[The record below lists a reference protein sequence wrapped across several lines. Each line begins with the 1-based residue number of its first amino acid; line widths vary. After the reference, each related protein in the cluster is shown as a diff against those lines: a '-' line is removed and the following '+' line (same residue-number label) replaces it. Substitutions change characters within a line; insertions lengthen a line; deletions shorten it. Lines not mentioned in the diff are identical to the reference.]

1 MSGIVRNPWTELR
14 RFTSARLALG
24 RAGDSL
30 PTNEVLEFGLAHAQ
44 ARDAVHEALDVAHI
58 IRDLAALGFAS
69 VGIQSAARDRAEY
82 LRRPD
87 LGRRLDEASLSLL
100 KSTSAHHNQMGC
112 HPDAESE
119 CNEEEAEG
127 SALPEDRKHHEA
139 PSVTFIIADGL
150 SSIAPERHA
159 LPVLREITSRLEGWT
174 IAPIIV
180 ATQARVALG
189 DEIGELL
196 GAEMTVM
203 LIGERPG
210 LSSPDSLGVY
220 LTYRPHIG
228 CTDADRNCISNVRPE
243 GLSYVAA
250 AHKLRYLMTEA
261 RRLGT
266 SGIALKDE
274 SDTQWLLKVNN
285 GP

>member
-1 MSGIVRNPWTELR
+1 MSEIIQNPWTRLR
-14 RFTSARLALG
+14 SFTSARLALG

-30 PTNEVLEFGLAHAQ
+30 PTHEVLEFALAHAR
-44 ARDAVHEALDVAHI
+44 ARDAVHKELDTDGLMRKLKAS
-58 IRDLAALGFAS
+58 GFHS
-69 VGIQSAARDRAEY
+69 ITVQSAARNRAEY

-87 LGRRLDEASLSLL
+87 LGRKLNEASRSLIEDAFKHKMINCHPERSAERGVEGPAFSSRLDQHD
-100 KSTSAHHNQMGC
+100 K
-112 HPDAESE
+112 
-119 CNEEEAEG
+119 
-127 SALPEDRKHHEA
+127 
-139 PSVTFIIADGL
+139 PSIIFIIADGL
-150 SSIAPERHA
+150 SAIAPMRHA
-159 LPVLREITSRLEGWT
+159 VPVLNEVIPKLTDWN

-196 GAEMTVM
+196 KTEMTVM

-220 LTYRPHIG
+220 LTYKPYIG

-243 GLSYVAA
+243 GLSYEDAA
-250 AHKLRYLMTEA
+250 RKLHHLMIAA
-261 RRLGT
+261 RRIGQ

-274 SDTQWLLKVNN
+274 SDLQQLDVKS
-285 GP
+285 P